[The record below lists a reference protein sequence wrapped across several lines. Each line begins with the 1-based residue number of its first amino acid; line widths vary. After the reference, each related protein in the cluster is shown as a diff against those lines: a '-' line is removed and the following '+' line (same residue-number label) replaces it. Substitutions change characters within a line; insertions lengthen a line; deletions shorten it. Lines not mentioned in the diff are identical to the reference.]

1 MPKVHFT
8 TQGCS
13 NNLRESEIM
22 MGSLEL
28 EGHQITENEAN
39 SDVNVINICTVKG
52 DGTALTEIKRQ
63 KRLFPDKRLVVA
75 GCITESII
83 PKIRAIDSIIN
94 LINNH
99 NL

>member
-1 MPKVHFT
+1 MAKIHFT

-28 EGHQITENEAN
+28 NGHEIDENEENA
-39 SDVNVINICTVKG
+39 DIHVVNICTVKG

-63 KRLFPDKRLVVA
+63 KRLFPR
-75 GCITESII
+75 
-83 PKIRAIDSIIN
+83 
-94 LINNH
+94 
-99 NL
+99 